1 MWDERYASDEYAYG
15 TEPNDFLVTWLRN
28 DTSGTAL
35 SIADGEG
42 RNGVWLAEQGLEVHT
57 FDGSRVG
64 VTKALRLALS
74 KKVTID
80 AVVDDMRTYEIA
92 PSSFDVVV
100 SIFAHTDAATRRD
113 LHRRVVRG
121 LRPGGVVI
129 LEAYS
134 PAQLAFGTGGPKD
147 VSLLV
152 TTEMLRDEFDGL
164 DIEHLVE
171 IERDVVEGTLHTGR
185 AAVVQIVARKPKG
198 A

>member
-1 MWDERYASDEYAYG
+1 MWDERYGSDEYAYG
-15 TEPNDFLVTWLRN
+15 TEPNDFLVKSLRG
-28 DTSGTAL
+28 DTSGRAL

-42 RNGVWLAEQGLEVHT
+42 RNGVWLAKQGLEVHT

-74 KKVTID
+74 NKVTID

-92 PSSFDVVV
+92 PSSFDVIV
-100 SIFAHTDAATRRD
+100 SIFAHTDAETRRD

-134 PAQLAFGTGGPKD
+134 PRQLSFATGGPKD
-147 VSLLV
+147 ESLLV
-152 TTEMLRDEFDGL
+152 TTDLLRDEFQGL

-171 IERDVVEGTLHTGR
+171 VERDVVEGSLHTGR
-185 AAVVQIVARKPKG
+185 ASVVQLIARRPKG
-198 A
+198 S